1 RGLLRGGRVVG
12 LIGELK
18 AKKRIPFWLEAVR
31 DRGLLGGLRLLIIGN
46 LDGPSA
52 AILEDPAIA
61 PRSLRLPF
69 CPPDELAG
77 LYAACDFVALPSMY
91 EGMPNV
97 LLEAMACGVVPIA
110 SDAGGMRD
118 VLADGENGFLFAAE
132 SREAAGEAT
141 ACALSLDDAS
151 LRAMSVRVR
160 ASVEAGYSLDRE
172 IEALLTLFRAA
183 RP

>member
-1 RGLLRGGRVVG
+1 
-12 LIGELK
+12 
-18 AKKRIPFWLEAVR
+18 
-31 DRGLLGGLRLLIIGN
+31 
-46 LDGPSA
+46 
-52 AILEDPAIA
+52 
-61 PRSLRLPF
+61 
-69 CPPDELAG
+69 
-77 LYAACDFVALPSMY
+77 
-91 EGMPNV
+91 
-97 LLEAMACGVVPIA
+97 MACGVVPIA